1 MKIGVL
7 VPFTNTTLEKELIR
21 MFPSNASLHF
31 TRMGGY
37 SLEDIPGD
45 DQMFAMGEADISEP
59 LRLITAVSPDVI
71 LYGCTSATLSHG
83 LNFDSNLKSTITSAS
98 GVETITAAGAL
109 VSAIKT
115 LGVRKVAF
123 VSPYVAELNDLASKF
138 LSEAC
143 FEVVSRAE
151 PSRPLKAV
159 EQGALGED
167 KVYELAIKANSAE
180 AEVIVLSCTDIQTL
194 DVINKLE
201 KETGKP
207 VISSNQSMMFALAQ
221 MFSIPKNRNW
231 SGSIFNKL

>member
-21 MFPSNASLHF
+21 MCPSNASLHF

-59 LRLITAVSPDVI
+59 LRLITAISPNVI

-83 LNFDSNLKSTITSAS
+83 LNFDSSLKSTITSAS
-98 GVETITAAGAL
+98 GVKTITAAGAL
-109 VSAIKT
+109 VSALNT
-115 LGVRKVAF
+115 LGVRKVGF
-123 VSPYVAELNDLASKF
+123 VSPYVAELNDLACKF

-180 AEVIVLSCTDIQTL
+180 AEAIVISCTDIQTL
-194 DVINKLE
+194 DIIKKLE
-201 KETGKP
+201 KEIGKP
-207 VISSNQSMMFALAQ
+207 VISSNQSMMFSLAQ
-221 MFSIPKNRNW
+221 MFSIPKSCNW
-231 SGSIFNKL
+231 AGSLFNKL

>member
-21 MFPSNASLHF
+21 MCPSNASLHF

-143 FEVVSRAE
+143 FEVVSRAQ

>member
-1 MKIGVL
+1 M
-7 VPFTNTTLEKELIR
+7 
-21 MFPSNASLHF
+21 
-31 TRMGGY
+31 
-37 SLEDIPGD
+37 
-45 DQMFAMGEADISEP
+45 Q
-59 LRLITAVSPDVI
+59 
-71 LYGCTSATLSHG
+71 SH
-83 LNFDSNLKSTITSAS
+83 
-98 GVETITAAGAL
+98 
-109 VSAIKT
+109 
-115 LGVRKVAF
+115 
-123 VSPYVAELNDLASKF
+123 P
-138 LSEAC
+138 
-143 FEVVSRAE
+143 
-151 PSRPLKAV
+151 RPLKAV